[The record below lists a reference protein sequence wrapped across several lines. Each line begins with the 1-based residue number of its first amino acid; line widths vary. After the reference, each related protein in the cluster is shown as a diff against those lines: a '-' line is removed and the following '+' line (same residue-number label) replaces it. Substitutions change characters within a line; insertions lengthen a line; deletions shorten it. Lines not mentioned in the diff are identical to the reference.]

1 MAATP
6 ISADSHVV
14 EPREVFD
21 AVAERFGERAPRI
34 IDHPQYGDFLV
45 APETDAGHPQITG
58 HPGLPV
64 GRVGIAGRRL
74 DDPETEALMR
84 QGYAGIRPGIMN
96 PDLRVKD
103 QDLDGVAAELLY
115 PSLFFRVFSIAENDV
130 LLALFRSYNEW
141 LMDYCARQP
150 GRLIGLALLPMQ
162 DPAAALSEL
171 QFALKR
177 GFRGGCIPCTA
188 PGSLPYH
195 DRAYDPVW
203 TLAQEAQFPLSLHIF
218 TGAHA
223 GQSGLQGVDSITAY
237 ASAPVIV
244 QITLSDLICQG
255 VAERFPDLNFVVVEF
270 NTGWIA
276 NWLERL
282 DHAFYRSRASAPAE
296 LHLKP
301 SEYWQ
306 RQFYATFEDDRAG
319 ILTRDAIGV
328 QTLMWGNDFPHHDSV
343 WPHSRETLDE
353 IFEGVPDDVRY
364 RTTAG
369 NVSNLYQLKVRV

>member
-1 MAATP
+1 MTATV

-21 AVAERFGERAPRI
+21 AVGEQFGDRAPRI
-34 IDHPQYGDFLV
+34 ISHPDYGDFLV

-84 QGYAGIRPGIMN
+84 RGYSGIRPGIMD
-96 PDLRVKD
+96 PDLRVGD

-115 PSLFFRVFSIAENDV
+115 PSLFFRVFSIAETDV

-141 LMDYCARQP
+141 LMRYCSKQP
-150 GRLIGLALLPMQ
+150 ERLIGLALLPMQ
-162 DPAAALSEL
+162 DPDAALSEL
-171 QFALKR
+171 EFALKL

-188 PGSLPYH
+188 PGGLLYH
-195 DRAYDPVW
+195 DPAYDKVW
-203 TLAQEAQFPLSLHIF
+203 ALAQEARFPLSLHIY
-218 TGAHA
+218 TGANA
-223 GQSGLQGVDSITAY
+223 GINGLQGVDSITAY

-255 VAERFPDLNFVVVEF
+255 VANRYPNLRFVVVEF

-282 DHAFYRSRASAPAE
+282 DHAFYRSRGSAPAD
-296 LHLKP
+296 LKLKP

-306 RQFYATFEDDRAG
+306 RQFYATFEDDRPG
-319 ILTRDAIGV
+319 ILTRDDIGV

-353 IFEGVPDDVRY
+353 IFEEVPADVRH
-364 RTTAG
+364 RMTVT
-369 NVSNLYQLKVRV
+369 NVADLYGLTRPA